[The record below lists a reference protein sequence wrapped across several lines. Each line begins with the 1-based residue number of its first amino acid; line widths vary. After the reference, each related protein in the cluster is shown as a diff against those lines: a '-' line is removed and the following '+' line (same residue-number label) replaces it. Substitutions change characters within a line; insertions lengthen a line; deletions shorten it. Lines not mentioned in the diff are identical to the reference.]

1 MSLSSQELP
10 DFFPELIR
18 AGVKL
23 NACSLHQLEAY
34 GAAFPGGEVGL
45 RFNPGLGSGGTG
57 KTNVGGPD
65 SSFGI
70 WHELLPQAQAIVA
83 KHKLKVSIS
92 TQTTQEVIID
102 ALRRRRLCAS
112 TRTSALAPTRRCGSA

>member
-18 AGVKL
+18 FGVKL
-23 NACSLHQLEAY
+23 NACSLSQLEAY

-83 KHKLKVSIS
+83 KHKLKVR
-92 TQTTQEVIID
+92 
-102 ALRRRRLCAS
+102 AYHLAS
-112 TRTSALAPTRRCGSA
+112 SSMHC